1 MENAAVHS
9 FQFIQSLLND
19 AVTLP
24 HLTIAHQVT
33 IIYITGTA
41 YWNFEIKFVVRTVR
55 TMYTHIV
62 IYSCSTQVR
71 ACHAPVQRTLC
82 ADSTCTDTTIHEDTV
97 TGKQGFKLFQHC
109 RKSVHEIM
117 NFFPGI
123 VREVALKASDTANIG
138 RKTGATDAF
147 IDLIYLFAP
156 LEYIGKRS

>member
-1 MENAAVHS
+1 
-9 FQFIQSLLND
+9 
-19 AVTLP
+19 
-24 HLTIAHQVT
+24 
-33 IIYITGTA
+33 
-41 YWNFEIKFVVRTVR
+41 
-55 TMYTHIV
+55 MYTHIIV
-62 IYSCSTQVR
+62 YSCSTQIR
-71 ACHAPVQRTLC
+71 ACHAPVQRTLRADRTC
-82 ADSTCTDTTIHEDTV
+82 ADTAIHEDTI

-117 NFFPGI
+117 NLFPGI